1 MTGNHGRDSPDST
14 LGDIMTK
21 SYLLVGT
28 AIIGVAAASA
38 APAQAQVRG
47 PIEGST
53 LEGLFVEPSN
63 MADIEDEDEVAEEQG
78 SPAQPEGP
86 VAAEPEAPAPST
98 TPTGNVT
105 SGSSD
110 IGTGGFAGLDV
121 SGQVSDSVSN
131 AGLTGGYEGAFT
143 RFDVSGTPVPADP
156 ELIVRGDVGINGAVD
171 VNNTLPAVVQMFIRN
186 NATGSI
192 GFNCTGTMINPRTV
206 LTAAHCV
213 NSRSSEAY
221 GTAATGQFSIL
232 IGTGVDTAPRLFSTI
247 NTGANYAQGGVAQSS
262 DVITHPSA
270 NPDEL
275 GLPFPWAD
283 VAMIALDEPITDV
296 GTMPILLTPLDQLTH
311 LVLTG
316 YGTNGTGEDGGID
329 TGSPFLRRV
338 GENMLGAIATQ
349 SAFIDAVFP
358 GFAPS
363 VFNIGQNSQALYFL
377 DFDNPNRT
385 PQDGENCVFSGTNIN
400 CTDLN
405 AVLAI
410 DYFDGA
416 ALDREAGTAPGDS
429 GSPLIVDQLYDF
441 PIIAGVLSGGYD
453 FFGTNN
459 RYGDVSFYNPL
470 YPFFEFISEN
480 TPYKYVTT
488 TGRDG
493 NWSDATFWT
502 QELDPGFFID
512 DGNGN
517 LVNGVPEGEEPGV
530 LANGP
535 ELGTILGVDVSSFDN
550 SVSPNLPPI
559 PPLPETS
566 PLLGAGSTGFVPN
579 NTDGVVGVSFQNP
592 ALYFDVLLTK
602 PGTVTVD
609 MDVEID
615 RLTIANAATQ
625 FVLQDGF
632 DFTTVIGV
640 EQSNGFATIDGTLNS
655 RLYSLNGG
663 VAQGTGT
670 INTGNG
676 FFNVAGVV
684 APAGRGVTGTLTIN
698 GDYVQTA
705 AGTLAVEIAGSAGSN
720 TGDRLNVTGTAVLG
734 GTLLV
739 TSTVE
744 QVPAFGSTFTVLS
757 AGALDGTFD
766 QTELFSRSTL
776 LNASSTID
784 GNNVIVSIGARR
796 ITDIVLGDSGSG
808 FGSLGL
814 TLDTMRFSGRYAQFS
829 HLFGVVDAAMPQDFM
844 ATLAGFMPTSAFGQ
858 TFTANGFAQR
868 FTGQIAQRT
877 LALRGA
883 GNAAAGFSRAG
894 SASFAQA
901 GVAPV
906 ENKLGFFG
914 SVSGSYLTQDGNDLS
929 SGATAFEHAAFTEA
943 GELTFGMD
951 YRASSKVAV
960 GVAVSSVRNSASSV
974 IGYHPMNDESMSVAG
989 YAAFDLGKAF
999 ADVHFGTATQSYALQ
1014 RASQGDLAQAFQMA
1028 RGSAEGQQTFLGM
1041 RLGYAMK
1048 PVRGVT
1054 LGPVAS
1060 LDYVRS
1066 DLGGYSEFDAG
1077 SFGLNVDGRTF
1088 HSLGAKLGAMAAIDT
1103 KIGDTG
1109 TASFFGSV
1117 AYARELADTTDVVT
1131 ASFMGAEDLPFR
1143 IVNQLDP
1150 EWVSVNAGA
1159 EFKWSDTFSSKLSVT
1174 SDLGRGALTNNQAN
1188 VAMSWKF

>member
-1 MTGNHGRDSPDST
+1 MTRSH
-14 LGDIMTK
+14 
-21 SYLLVGT
+21 LLVGT
-28 AIIGVAAASA
+28 AVIGVAVASA
-38 APAQAQVRG
+38 APAAAQTYG
-47 PIEGST
+47 PLDGSLFEGVS
-53 LEGLFVEPSN
+53 LEAQKKLTVEEEDTAADAQGSEADAPSVVTE
-63 MADIEDEDEVAEEQG
+63 APTAEE
-78 SPAQPEGP
+78 
-86 VAAEPEAPAPST
+86 PAPE
-98 TPTGNVT
+98 TPVVTGSVT

-110 IGTGGFAGLDV
+110 LGTGPFGGIDV
-121 SGQVSDSVSN
+121 SGQVDASVSD
-131 AGLTGGYEGAFT
+131 AGLTGSFDGAFP
-143 RFDVSGTPVPADP
+143 RFDVIGTAVPADP
-156 ELIVRGDVGINGAVD
+156 ELIVRGDVGIDGAVD
-171 VNNTLPAVVQMFIRN
+171 VNNTLPSVVQMFIRN
-186 NATGSI
+186 NGTGGI

-232 IGTGVDTAPRLFSTI
+232 IGTGVDTSSRIFSTL
-247 NTGANYAQGGVAQSS
+247 NTGASYAQGGAAQSS
-262 DVITHPSA
+262 DVIIHPSG
-270 NPDEL
+270 NQDEL

-296 GTMPILLTPLDQLTH
+296 GSMPLLLTPLDQLTH

-329 TGSPFLRRV
+329 TGSPFLRRI

-349 SAFIDAVFP
+349 ADFIDAVFP
-358 GFAPS
+358 AFAPS
-363 VFNIGQNSQALYFL
+363 VLNIGQNSQALYFL

-385 PQDGENCVFSGTNIN
+385 PQDGENCIFSGTNIS

-410 DYFDGA
+410 DYFAGD
-416 ALDREAGTAPGDS
+416 ALPQEAGTAPGDS
-429 GSPLIVDQLYDF
+429 GSPLIVDELYDF
-441 PIIAGVLSGGYD
+441 PVIAGVLSGGYD

-459 RYGDVSFYNPL
+459 RFGDVSFYNPL

-488 TGRDG
+488 AGGDG
-493 NWSDATFWT
+493 NWSDPEFWT
-502 QELDPGFFID
+502 QELDPGFFVD

-517 LVNGVPEGEEPGV
+517 LVNGVPAGDEPGV
-530 LANGP
+530 LATGP
-535 ELGTILGVDVSSFDN
+535 KLGTILGQDVADFDN
-550 SVSPNLPPI
+550 SISPNLPPI
-559 PPLPETS
+559 PPLPQS
-566 PLLGAGSTGFVPN
+566 SVLLGEGSTGFVPN
-579 NTDGVVGVSFQNP
+579 NTDGVVGTSFENP

-602 PGTVTVD
+602 QGTVTVD

-615 RLTIANAATQ
+615 RLTIANVGAR
-625 FVLQDGF
+625 FVLPEGF
-632 DFTTVIGV
+632 DFSTMIGV
-640 EQSNGFATIDGTLNS
+640 EQGNGFATIDGNLNA

-670 INTGNG
+670 IATGG

-684 APAGRGVTGTLTIN
+684 APAGRGATGTLTIDGN
-698 GDYVQTA
+698 YIQTS
-705 AGTLAVEIAGSAGSN
+705 AGTLAVEIVGDAGSN
-720 TGDRLNVTGTAVLG
+720 SGDRLDVTGTAVLG

-739 TSTVE
+739 SSTVSA
-744 QVPAFGSTFTVLS
+744 VPQFGSTFTVLS
-757 AGALDGTFD
+757 AGVLDGDFD
-766 QTELFSRSTL
+766 ETQLVSKSTL
-776 LNASSTID
+776 LQASSSID
-784 GNNVIVSIGARR
+784 GNNVIVTIGARR
-796 ITDIVLGDSGSG
+796 ITDVVLGSGAG
-808 FGSLGL
+808 LGSLGS
-814 TLDTMRFSGRYAQFS
+814 TLDALRFGGRYAQ
-829 HLFGVVDAAMPQDFM
+829 HGDLFGIIDAAMPQDFL
-844 ATLAGFMPTSAFGQ
+844 ATLAGFTPTSAFAQ

-877 LALRGA
+877 LSLRGA

-901 GVAPV
+901 GIAPTQ
-906 ENKLGFFG
+906 NKLGFFG
-914 SVSGSYLTQDGNDLS
+914 SVSGSYLNQGEDDLT
-929 SGATAFEHAAFTEA
+929 SGTTAFEHAAFTDA

-960 GVAVSSVRNSASSV
+960 GVAVSNVRNSASSV
-974 IGYHPMNDESMSVAG
+974 IGYHPLADESMSVAG

-999 ADVHFGTATQSYALQ
+999 ADMHFGTSTQSYALQ
-1014 RASQGDLAQAFQMA
+1014 RASQGDLSQAFRMA

-1041 RLGYAMK
+1041 RFGYAMA
-1048 PVRGVT
+1048 PARGVT
-1054 LGPVAS
+1054 FGPVAS

-1066 DLGGYSEFDAG
+1066 DMGGYSEFDAG
-1077 SFGLNVDGRTF
+1077 AFGLNVDGRTF

-1103 KIGDTG
+1103 RMGDAG
-1109 TASFFGSV
+1109 SASFFGSV

-1131 ASFMGAEDLPFR
+1131 ASFMGAEDLPFQ

-1159 EFKWSDTFSSKLSVT
+1159 ELNWSDNFSSKLSVT

-1188 VAMSWKF
+1188 VALNWKF